1 MNWCKCLDP
10 HKIALLSICWITVSV
25 CQADEETELES
36 QLDSVEQSLTQ
47 VKENQSRIQD
57 DQDRQHRVIQD
68 LDREIAA
75 LIKGLRA
82 AERRASTAETQ
93 IRMLQ
98 EHQSE
103 LVDQKLAKEKL
114 VKQHLR
120 AAARLGQRGLLK
132 VLLNQEDPNQIA
144 RLSQNYKYLS
154 AAQLRE
160 ISAFEE
166 LIQKLVDNETQ
177 LNLEVA
183 RASEAASA
191 ISQAEGELKV
201 TRVQLAKTAASLQ
214 AAFDSSE
221 DERLVLEQDKNT
233 LLQLLAELRRNLFG
247 LPKTIDFASMTSRK
261 GTLDLPAQGS
271 IRHRFGEKR
280 LGGRIRWDGLVINAD
295 SGSKVS
301 AVHYGRV
308 VFADWLRGFGLLVIL
323 RHGDGFMSLYG
334 HNQVIFPQV
343 GDWVVAGQT
352 IAEVGSSGGQTVSGS
367 YFEIRDQGNP
377 VDPLAWCKPESPKT
391 RNR

>member
-1 MNWCKCLDP
+1 LNWCKCLEP

-93 IRMLQ
+93 IRMLR

-183 RASEAASA
+183 RASEACFCNQS
-191 ISQAEGELKV
+191 
-201 TRVQLAKTAASLQ
+201 
-214 AAFDSSE
+214 
-221 DERLVLEQDKNT
+221 
-233 LLQLLAELRRNLFG
+233 
-247 LPKTIDFASMTSRK
+247 
-261 GTLDLPAQGS
+261 
-271 IRHRFGEKR
+271 
-280 LGGRIRWDGLVINAD
+280 GR
-295 SGSKVS
+295 
-301 AVHYGRV
+301 GR
-308 VFADWLRGFGLLVIL
+308 
-323 RHGDGFMSLYG
+323 
-334 HNQVIFPQV
+334 
-343 GDWVVAGQT
+343 T
-352 IAEVGSSGGQTVSGS
+352 
-367 YFEIRDQGNP
+367 
-377 VDPLAWCKPESPKT
+377 
-391 RNR
+391 

>member
-1 MNWCKCLDP
+1 MQRLAQP
-10 HKIALLSICWITVSV
+10 ATST
-25 CQADEETELES
+25 
-36 QLDSVEQSLTQ
+36 
-47 VKENQSRIQD
+47 
-57 DQDRQHRVIQD
+57 
-68 LDREIAA
+68 AA
-75 LIKGLRA
+75 RGTTLARA
-82 AERRASTAETQ
+82 RRAG
-93 IRMLQ
+93 RG
-98 EHQSE
+98 
-103 LVDQKLAKEKL
+103 LAA
-114 VKQHLR
+114 LR

-191 ISQAEGELKV
+191 ISRAEGELKV

-221 DERLVLEQDKNT
+221 DERLVLEEDKNT

-247 LPKTIDFASMTSRK
+247 FPKTIDFASMTSRK

-301 AVHYGRV
+301 AVQYPYGILQHSLSV
-308 VFADWLRGFGLLVIL
+308 LLSSMRGL
-323 RHGDGFMSLYG
+323 H
-334 HNQVIFPQV
+334 
-343 GDWVVAGQT
+343 
-352 IAEVGSSGGQTVSGS
+352 
-367 YFEIRDQGNP
+367 
-377 VDPLAWCKPESPKT
+377 LAA
-391 RNR
+391 